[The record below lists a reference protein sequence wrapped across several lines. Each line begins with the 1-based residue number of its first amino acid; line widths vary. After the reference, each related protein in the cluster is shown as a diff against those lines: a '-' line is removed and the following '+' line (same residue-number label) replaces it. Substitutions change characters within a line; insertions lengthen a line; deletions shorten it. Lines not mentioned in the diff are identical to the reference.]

1 MSSARVICA
10 FLLPGLEGN
19 VAVEHPAVVKLR
31 LVCGGACV
39 CPLAALIGL
48 APGGHGLPLQADLGV
63 GRRAGARARVGRRGR
78 RRQGPEGELTTW
90 TAGQL
95 CGGEREEGGRE
106 AEEADGERRESGR
119 ERRGRNKHR
128 FIRERGII
136 N

>member
-19 VAVEHPAVVKLR
+19 VAIEHPAVVKLR
-31 LVCGGACV
+31 LVCAGACV

-63 GRRAGARARVGRRGR
+63 GRRAGTCAGVGRRGR

-95 CGGEREEGGRE
+95 CGGERDEGGKQRRRTERGGRE
-106 AEEADGERRESGR
+106 GERDGGE
-119 ERRGRNKHR
+119 
-128 FIRERGII
+128 I
-136 N
+136 NIGLLGSAAS

>member
-1 MSSARVICA
+1 MGPLKNESAVKMSSARVICA
-10 FLLPGLEGN
+10 FLSPGLEGN

-31 LVCGGACV
+31 LVCAGACV

-63 GRRAGARARVGRRGR
+63 GRRAGTRAGVGRRGR

-95 CGGEREEGGRE
+95 CGGERRGRE
-106 AEEADGERRESGR
+106 AEEVDGERRGR
-119 ERRGRNKHR
+119 ETGEK
-128 FIRERGII
+128 
-136 N
+136 